1 MAESVSA
8 HVTMELHSRIT
19 PIIHAPTRFELNDS
33 PPKVQGWVSTVKNK
47 RGNDMTGLITMDDLT
62 NEAILEVLDDAER
75 LLPVARGD
83 TYLPL
88 LQGKILGNLFF
99 EPSTRTRMS
108 FETAMKR
115 LGGDVVNLGD
125 VKTSSVVKGETLYDT
140 IQMVDGYTDIIAM
153 RHPRQGAAQ
162 YAQDSARV
170 PVLNGGDGAGHH
182 PTQTMLD
189 LFTIR
194 QAHGSLEGLKVV
206 LAGDLRYGRT
216 VHSLSHALTRFG
228 CELVLAS
235 PNLLRMPREIVE
247 DLTAHGATVT
257 ETEDLLGSI
266 DEADVVYMTRIQ
278 KERFADEDEYI
289 KVAGAYKLHANNLE
303 GAKASMVIMHPLPR
317 VDEIHPSVDSTRH
330 ARYFEQAFN
339 GVVARMALLCRLLG
353 VSVPTDVPEG
363 GEA

>member
-1 MAESVSA
+1 MA
-8 HVTMELHSRIT
+8 
-19 PIIHAPTRFELNDS
+19 
-33 PPKVQGWVSTVKNK
+33 
-47 RGNDMTGLITMDDLT
+47 GLITMDDLT
-62 NEAILEVLDDAER
+62 NEQIIKILDDATR
-75 LLPVARGD
+75 LLPVAKGELF
-83 TYLPL
+83 LPL
-88 LQGKILGNLFF
+88 LQGRILGNLFF

-125 VKTSSVVKGETLYDT
+125 IKNSSVVKGETLFDT

-170 PVLNGGDGAGHH
+170 PIMNGGDGAGHH

-194 QAHGSLEGLKVV
+194 QAHGTLEGLKVV

-228 CELVLAS
+228 CQLIFAS
-235 PNLLRMPREIVE
+235 PKLLKMPTEIVS
-247 DLTAHGATVT
+247 DLRESGANVV

-266 DEADVVYMTRIQ
+266 NDADVVYMTRIQ
-278 KERFADEDEYI
+278 KERFVDEDEYARC
-289 KVAGAYKLHANNLE
+289 AGAYKLHADNLADVKSE
-303 GAKASMVIMHPLPR
+303 MIIMHPLPR
-317 VDEIHPSVDSTRH
+317 VDEIHASVDSTRH
-330 ARYFEQAFN
+330 ACYFYQAFN
-339 GVVARMALLCRLLG
+339 GVVARMALICYLLG
-353 VSVPTDVPEG
+353 VTVPVDVESEG
-363 GEA
+363 GAL

>member
-1 MAESVSA
+1 M
-8 HVTMELHSRIT
+8 
-19 PIIHAPTRFELNDS
+19 P
-33 PPKVQGWVSTVKNK
+33 
-47 RGNDMTGLITMDDLT
+47 GLITMDDLS
-62 NEAILEVLDDAER
+62 NEEIMSILDDAER
-75 LLPVARGD
+75 LLPVAEGR

-125 VKTSSVVKGETLYDT
+125 VKTSSVVKGATLYDT

-162 YAQDSARV
+162 YAQDAASV
-170 PVLNGGDGAGHH
+170 PILNGGDGAGHH

-194 QAHGSLEGLKVV
+194 QAHGTLEGLKVI

-228 CELVLAS
+228 CELIFAS
-235 PNLLRMPREIVE
+235 PELLKMPTEIVN
-247 DLTAHGATVT
+247 DLTKHGANVT
-257 ETEDLLGSI
+257 ETEGLLGSI
-266 DEADVVYMTRIQ
+266 ADADVVYMTRIQ
-278 KERFADEDEYI
+278 KERFADEDEYT
-289 KVAGAYKLHANNLE
+289 KVAGAYKLNASNLE
-303 GAKASMVIMHPLPR
+303 GAKENMIIMHPLPR
-317 VDEIHPSVDSTRH
+317 VDEIHPSVDGTRH
-330 ARYFEQAFN
+330 ARYFQQAFN

-353 VSVPTDVPEG
+353 IKVPETIADG

>member
-1 MAESVSA
+1 MA
-8 HVTMELHSRIT
+8 
-19 PIIHAPTRFELNDS
+19 
-33 PPKVQGWVSTVKNK
+33 
-47 RGNDMTGLITMDDLT
+47 GLITIDDLT
-62 NEAILEVLDDAER
+62 NQQILDILADAER
-75 LLPVARGD
+75 LLPVARGEI
-83 TYLPL
+83 YLPL
-88 LQGKILGNLFF
+88 LQGRILGNLFF

-162 YAQDSARV
+162 YAQDAARV
-170 PVLNGGDGAGHH
+170 PILNGGDGAGHH

-189 LFTIR
+189 LFTIK
-194 QAHGSLEGLKVV
+194 QAHGRLEGLTVV

-228 CELVLAS
+228 CELIFAS
-235 PNLLRMPREIVE
+235 PDLLKMPEEIVS
-247 DLTAHGATVT
+247 DLRLQGANVV
-257 ETEDLLGSI
+257 ETEDLYGSMAN
-266 DEADVVYMTRIQ
+266 ADVVYMTRIQ
-278 KERFADEDEYI
+278 KERFADEDEYTRC
-289 KVAGAYKLHANNLE
+289 AGAYKLHARHLTE
-303 GAKASMVIMHPLPR
+303 VKQDMIIMHPLPR
-317 VDEIHPSVDSTRH
+317 VDEIDPSVDSTRH

-353 VSVPTDVPEG
+353 VTVPATIEG
-363 GEA
+363 GAL